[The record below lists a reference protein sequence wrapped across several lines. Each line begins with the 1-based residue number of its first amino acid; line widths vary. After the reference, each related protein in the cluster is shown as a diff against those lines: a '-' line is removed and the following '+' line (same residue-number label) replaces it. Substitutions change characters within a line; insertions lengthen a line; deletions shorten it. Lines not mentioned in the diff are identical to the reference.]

1 MPYQRILTVQ
11 DISCVG
17 QCSITVALP
26 ILSACGLEACI
37 LPSAVLSTHT
47 GGFTGFTVHDLT
59 DEFPKILRHW
69 KQEQIRFDA
78 VYTGYLCSVRQ
89 IDYLEELLQTLLAPN
104 GKVIVDPVMADHGRL
119 YPGFDETYAAGMR
132 RLCRRA
138 DVILPNLTEACLL
151 AGKPYCESYTERDIS
166 NLLQALRELG
176 PNAAVITGIGYERGM
191 TGIAAAAGSEAF
203 YCPHA
208 RYPQIFHG
216 TGDIYTSAF
225 TGAWLQGKSIRDSVR
240 IAADYTLA
248 CIENTR
254 DDPQHW
260 YGVKF
265 ESALAELIAAV
276 AGEDPS

>member
-69 KQEQIRFDA
+69 RQEQIRFDA
-78 VYTGYLCSVRQ
+78 VYTRYLCSVRQ

-104 GKVIVDPVMADHGRL
+104 GKVIVDPVMADHGKL

-176 PNAAVITGIGYERGM
+176 PNCFRWDRSSPGLC
-191 TGIAAAAGSEAF
+191 S
-203 YCPHA
+203 
-208 RYPQIFHG
+208 G
-216 TGDIYTSAF
+216 T
-225 TGAWLQGKSIRDSVR
+225 
-240 IAADYTLA
+240 
-248 CIENTR
+248 
-254 DDPQHW
+254 PQHA
-260 YGVKF
+260 YSQRF
-265 ESALAELIAAV
+265 MMQYCLSFFALAPQLRR
-276 AGEDPS
+276 GRPGF

>member
-1 MPYQRILTVQ
+1 
-11 DISCVG
+11 
-17 QCSITVALP
+17 
-26 ILSACGLEACI
+26 
-37 LPSAVLSTHT
+37 
-47 GGFTGFTVHDLT
+47 
-59 DEFPKILRHW
+59 
-69 KQEQIRFDA
+69 
-78 VYTGYLCSVRQ
+78 
-89 IDYLEELLQTLLAPN
+89 
-104 GKVIVDPVMADHGRL
+104 MADHGKL

-132 RLCRRA
+132 CLCRRA

-166 NLLQALRELG
+166 NLLQALQELG

-203 YCPHA
+203 YYPHA

-216 TGDIYTSAF
+216 TGDIYASAF
-225 TGAWLQGKSIRDSVR
+225 TGAWLQGKSLRDSIR

-265 ESALAELIAAV
+265 EPALAELIAAV
-276 AGEDPS
+276 SGKDPS

>member
-59 DEFPKILRHW
+59 DEFPKIIRHW
-69 KQEQIRFDA
+69 RQEQIRFDA

-176 PNAAVITGIGYERGM
+176 PNCFLQDRSSPPRALLRHTAACIQPTLHDAVLPELFCARSS
-191 TGIAAAAGSEAF
+191 AAA
-203 YCPHA
+203 
-208 RYPQIFHG
+208 RL
-216 TGDIYTSAF
+216 T
-225 TGAWLQGKSIRDSVR
+225 R
-240 IAADYTLA
+240 IL
-248 CIENTR
+248 
-254 DDPQHW
+254 
-260 YGVKF
+260 K
-265 ESALAELIAAV
+265 
-276 AGEDPS
+276 PSGHSLYFFK